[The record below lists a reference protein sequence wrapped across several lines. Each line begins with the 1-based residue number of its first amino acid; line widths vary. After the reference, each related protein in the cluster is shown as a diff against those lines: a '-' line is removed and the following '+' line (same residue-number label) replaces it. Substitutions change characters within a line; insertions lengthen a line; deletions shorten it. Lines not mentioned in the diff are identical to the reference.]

1 MVAFHDEQVINLRA
15 EIHIDPVLVKN
26 HSAGVIETYVRNK
39 LAEDLVKQI
48 LDEDLII
55 VKHSSGLDPF
65 EDEHFTADLKIIQE

>member
-1 MVAFHDEQVINLRA
+1 MIAFHDGQVINLRA
-15 EIHIDPVLVKN
+15 ELHIDPTLVRN

-55 VKHSSGLDPF
+55 VKHSLGTDPF

>member
-15 EIHIDPVLVKN
+15 EIHIDPTLVRN
-26 HSAGVIETYVRNK
+26 HSQETIEAYVRNK

-55 VKHSSGLDPF
+55 VKHSIGLDPF
-65 EDEHFTADLKIIQE
+65 EEERFTADLKIIQE